1 LIILVVNLFGA
12 FLWAIVQGVVCAML
26 STGNPLETTYK
37 NNLDAINFLMEDMKI
52 PQALRTQMRA
62 YMRSTKDTK
71 KRMGYVDLIHD
82 NFSPELQHQIRFKM
96 AGHLLIKTPLFEPV
110 WDFPNKTDF
119 FEKLSACVSRG
130 AYAPNETIEDPSSAL
145 YVISSGMAAQAG
157 IVLMKGESFG
167 HDCIIR
173 SPALRDQRQVRCL
186 SYVEVAKCTR
196 DDIFKTLEAPEFAK
210 IRQHI
215 VHLALKKATYR
226 CVTMC
231 SLYRELVK
239 ARSEQRQGEQKKDE
253 QKKLDD
259 RVNALRKVGVDDR
272 DVSDVAH
279 ASLSDIMKVIY
290 PIITRQIKDAA
301 WNTLEKRDVKNGE
314 ETHFTEVPGLKPGG
328 AEVLFNAASNE
339 LLVKEPIKQSVVYFI
354 PGHAAPESMEE
365 LEA

>member
-1 LIILVVNLFGA
+1 
-12 FLWAIVQGVVCAML
+12 M
-26 STGNPLETTYK
+26 
-37 NNLDAINFLMEDMKI
+37 
-52 PQALRTQMRA
+52 
-62 YMRSTKDTK
+62 
-71 KRMGYVDLIHD
+71 
-82 NFSPELQHQIRFKM
+82 
-96 AGHLLIKTPLFEPV
+96 
-110 WDFPNKTDF
+110 
-119 FEKLSACVSRG
+119 
-130 AYAPNETIEDPSSAL
+130 
-145 YVISSGMAAQAG
+145 
-157 IVLMKGESFG
+157 
-167 HDCIIR
+167 
-173 SPALRDQRQVRCL
+173 
-186 SYVEVAKCTR
+186 
-196 DDIFKTLEAPEFAK
+196 
-210 IRQHI
+210 
-215 VHLALKKATYR
+215 
-226 CVTMC
+226 
-231 SLYRELVK
+231 

-301 WNTLEKRDVKNGE
+301 WNTLETRDVKNGE